1 MNNIYFKGSETSG
14 SVAKVNLAQTR
25 KCAVPEKTPPK
36 DTVSFRGNMDKSDSA
51 ESIGK
56 VAAGLVAAAALI
68 VGGLGYAKKA
78 DWVSK
83 IKNEKVKDFANKM
96 TEPCYNV
103 CKKTKDFVIK
113 YYEKVKNY
121 FSKKS

>member
-1 MNNIYFKGSETSG
+1 MNKRELKIKTE
-14 SVAKVNLAQTR
+14 QTIL
-25 KCAVPEKTPPK
+25 
-36 DTVSFRGNMDKSDSA
+36 DTKNALQTVYDALNRGQQKQ
-51 ESIGK
+51 I
-56 VAAGLVAAAALI
+56 
-68 VGGLGYAKKA
+68 
-78 DWVSK
+78 